1 MATIMDKIYNRSP
14 LWLQN
19 IGIAAFG
26 VVWKHRR
33 LGGRFKEFVDEFS
46 ERERFAQEAWQGY
59 QIERLRELVRVCYY
73 ETPYYHRLF
82 KDCGIDEAAVCNFSL
97 DDLRK
102 LPLLEKNTI
111 RENPEDFIAD
121 NARKKKLHKYHTSG
135 STGTPLIVRESSV
148 THQIISAAYEARCR
162 RWAGVNHTM
171 SRAMIGCRLVVP
183 RPVSGPPFWRY
194 NPAERQVYFSAFHI
208 SPENVRH
215 YVSALNHYKAD
226 YLVGYASS
234 HYFLARM
241 IEEQG
246 FTVYRPNCVLTS
258 SEKLT
263 DEMRRTLERVY
274 RCEVF
279 DGYSGVECCCL
290 ASECEHHH
298 LHVSPDVGIIELVDD
313 FGNHVKSGEPGEI
326 VATGLLN
333 FDQPLLRF
341 RTGDIAILDEGGCTC
356 GREMPILRELVGR
369 MEDTIY
375 GVDGRQSVRF
385 HGIFVGIPSI
395 REGQVIQETL
405 TEFTIRVVAPNGLN
419 DTECNEIYHKMHDR
433 LGNVKVRIECVNAIE
448 RTARGKFKAV
458 VCKLTA
464 EEKKRLRKKE

>member
-1 MATIMDKIYNRSP
+1 MATLMDKIYNHSP
-14 LWLQN
+14 LWIQN

-26 VVWKHRR
+26 VMWKYRR
-33 LGGRFKEFVDEFS
+33 FGGKFKATVDEFS
-46 ERERFAQEAWQGY
+46 SRERFSLPAWQGY
-59 QIERLRELVRVCYY
+59 QVEKLRELLRVCYF
-73 ETPYYHRLF
+73 ETPYYRRLF
-82 KDCGIDEAAVCNFSL
+82 KDCGIDETSIRNFSL

-111 RENPEDFIAD
+111 REHPEDFIAE

-135 STGTPLIVRESSV
+135 STGTPLIVCESSATQQTV
-148 THQIISAAYEARCR
+148 AAAYEARCR

-171 SRAMIGCRLVVP
+171 SRAMIGGRLVVP

-208 SPENVRH
+208 SPENVKH

-246 FTVYRPNCVLTS
+246 LTVYSPHCVLTS

-263 DEMRRTLERVY
+263 DEMRHTLERVY

-298 LHVSPDVGIIELVDD
+298 LHVSPDVGIIELLDD
-313 FGNHVKSGEPGEI
+313 SGNHVKSGETGEI
-326 VATGLLN
+326 VATGLIN
-333 FDQPLLRF
+333 FEQPLVRF
-341 RTGDIAILDEGGCTC
+341 RTGDIAIFDEGSCTC

-369 MEDTIY
+369 IEDTIY
-375 GVDGRQSVRF
+375 GVDGRQFVRF

-405 TEFTIRVVAPNGLN
+405 TEFTIRVVAPNGLSDHDRSDIN
-419 DTECNEIYHKMHDR
+419 HRMRDR
-433 LGNVKVRIECVNAIE
+433 LGNVRVSIELVSEIE

-458 VCKLTA
+458 ICKLTA
-464 EEKKRLRKKE
+464 DDKMRLRKNE